1 MGEVIV
7 ITSGKGGVGKTTTT
21 ANLGSSLALEGKK
34 VVLIDT
40 DIGLRNLDVV
50 MGLENRIVYDIVD
63 VVEEKCKLRQALIKD
78 KRFKELY
85 LLPAAQTR
93 DKSAVNEEQMKEL
106 TTKLKEP
113 SKRLISVKKP
123 TFIKSLA
130 SLLTLLCLLLC
141 GVWFY
146 MMQQS
151 QGGGG
156 RAPRFC
162 PLAARISCRH
172 S

>member
-21 ANLGSSLALEGKK
+21 ANVGSALALRGKK
-34 VVLIDT
+34 VVLVDT

-78 KRFKELY
+78 KRFEELF

-93 DKSAVNEEQMKEL
+93 DKSAINEEQMKEL
-106 TTKLKEP
+106 TEKLKEEFKLGDNIEP
-113 SKRLISVKKP
+113 ICLIPLGYVADDYIGNPLHNKRKDLKDIVE
-123 TFIKSLA
+123 FI
-130 SLLTLLCLLLC
+130 
-141 GVWFY
+141 
-146 MMQQS
+146 
-151 QGGGG
+151 
-156 RAPRFC
+156 
-162 PLAARISCRH
+162 
-172 S
+172 